1 MSLSD
6 SVDSD
11 QAEQLDSVMLS
22 SKFLTPAAKEIY
34 IAAMG
39 KLKEDLAISVKE
51 NEFQCSRANDLECD
65 LAAAY
70 VQIRALSGKFLMFW
84 RLIW

>member
-1 MSLSD
+1 MAISLSD

-11 QAEQLDSVMLS
+11 QVDSVMLS
-22 SKFLTPAAKEIY
+22 SKFLTPAAEENS

-39 KLKEDLAISVKE
+39 KQKDDLAMSVKE
-51 NEFQCSRANDLECD
+51 IEFQCSRANNLECD

-84 RLIW
+84 CLIW